1 MKELTLAEKI
11 VELLKSKPGLSDRK
25 ITDELFGSGKPQQ
38 PVNNVC
44 RQLEKAGILI
54 RKKTGEYPI
63 QNYLA
68 SQEVVVLSPQIEIA
82 EGKIEEHFLEDAI
95 KKILEGWLIAQGWKV
110 KVAWAHDRGSDIDAT
125 KENERW
131 VIEVK
136 GKGKH
141 DQARGNY
148 FLGMLGETLQ
158 RMNDSNAKYSIALPD
173 IQRYRNLWQRFPT
186 LAKSRT
192 GITALFI
199 DANGNVKE
207 LL

>member
-1 MKELTLAEKI
+1 MNTFIATIMISMLIAKTRKLIHTSMNIRAWNTSTDTCPISIIGMRISDKESVKMKELTLAEKI

-110 KVAWAHDRGSDIDAT
+110 KVAWAHDRGSDIED
-125 KENERW
+125 R
-131 VIEVK
+131 
-136 GKGKH
+136 
-141 DQARGNY
+141 
-148 FLGMLGETLQ
+148 
-158 RMNDSNAKYSIALPD
+158 
-173 IQRYRNLWQRFPT
+173 
-186 LAKSRT
+186 KS
-192 GITALFI
+192 
-199 DANGNVKE
+199 VV
-207 LL
+207 